1 MWNKALHH
9 NWSRVLMG
17 VFGTALMAVGT
28 NIFIVP
34 QGLYSGGLY
43 GLCQVIRTLLSTVGG
58 ITVTQVDLAGILY
71 LLLNLPLFW
80 VGIRTMGYSFMVK
93 TIICTISNSLFLTLI
108 PIPATPIITDILTSC
123 LLAGIIGGFGFGLLL
138 TCGCSTGG
146 MDIIGLYLS
155 KKGGGFTVGKISM
168 AFNVLLYMMYLF
180 LFNASTAIY
189 SAISSVFG
197 SLFTDKFHQQNI
209 TVQVLIFTRGDG
221 YKLGQ
226 EIIAKLGRGV
236 TYWNGAGAFAGA
248 SIRIL
253 CVCLSKYE
261 VEDLVDLVQETD
273 PNAFFTIQ
281 EGVRV
286 YGNFHRKIG

>member
-209 TVQVLIFTRGDG
+209 TVQVLIFSKQQGSE
-221 YKLGQ
+221 LAQ
-226 EIIAKLGRGV
+226 FIMQKLGRGI
-236 TYWNGAGAFAGA
+236 TYWEGRGAYTDEGL
-248 SIRIL
+248 RVL

-261 VEDLVDLVQETD
+261 IDELEDHVHEID
-273 PNAFFTIQ
+273 PGAFFIIQ

-286 YGNFHRKIG
+286 EGAFDRNLT